1 MTQNEITAY
10 NAGRIAAVSR
20 KMLPT
25 YYTGNLAAAWKLGK
39 YEAVSETRELTA
51 DEAGWAA
58 IYKAQ
63 LEQVAA

>member
-10 NAGRIAAVSR
+10 NAGRIAAASR

-39 YEAVSETRELTA
+39 LEAVAETRELTA
-51 DEAGWAA
+51 DEAGWVA
-58 IYKAQ
+58 IYAAQ
-63 LEQVAA
+63 FEQVAA